1 MLVLPDR
8 FRLDRVSAGAGRRP
22 KACPAPRSSGPGL
35 RRRGGGGRAGNRPGR
50 QPDRHRGGRPPGTC
64 RTQRAGRAGTQAR
77 LAAAG
82 RAVRHTMILV
92 LMAAAVVAAVIGDL
106 KDTIVIL
113 AIVVLNA
120 VVDFVQEYRA
130 EQAMAAG
137 RSAIAEGDAAKAHQR
152 LAGYEPSR
160 GMTTRDRPRR
170 EQRVTCAVRQPD
182 ARRPIRWSS
191 PGWGRRYRAVG
202 PRSGPSGW

>member
-1 MLVLPDR
+1 
-8 FRLDRVSAGAGRRP
+8 
-22 KACPAPRSSGPGL
+22 
-35 RRRGGGGRAGNRPGR
+35 
-50 QPDRHRGGRPPGTC
+50 
-64 RTQRAGRAGTQAR
+64 
-77 LAAAG
+77 
-82 RAVRHTMILV
+82 MILV
-92 LMAAAVVAAVIGDL
+92 LMAAAVVTAVIGDL

-120 VVDFVQEYRA
+120 VVGFVQEYRA

-137 RSAIAEGDAAKAHQR
+137 RSAIDEDNAAKVYQR

-170 EQRVTCAVRQPD
+170 EQSVTCAVQQPD
-182 ARRPIRWSS
+182 TRRPIRWSS
-191 PGWGRRYRAVG
+191 PGWGRRYRVAR